1 MDYKTAHDFLI
12 DQGTALETRNSSD
25 AFLVHLEQGQP
36 PIPGQ
41 VTSILLALKIADD
54 VLKKQPTIERELV
67 LALYLLAMES
77 HQKFEVGKN
86 KGVQWPPLLREDL
99 RRIATG
105 VKSILAGQ
113 SFETGIS

>member
-1 MDYKTAHDFLI
+1 MDNKTARNFLI

-25 AFLVHLEQGQP
+25 AFLIHLEQGQP

-41 VTSILLALKIADD
+41 VTSILLALKITDD
-54 VLKKQPTIERELV
+54 ALKQEATIDRKLV

-77 HQKFEVGKN
+77 HQKFEAGKTQ
-86 KGVQWPPLLREDL
+86 GVQWPPLLREDL
-99 RRIATG
+99 SRIATG

-113 SFETGIS
+113 